1 MSEANT
7 DFNSESNGESNI
19 DWLDLV
25 IEWADELAPD
35 SIPAALDD
43 SQIQQWVSTALI
55 HLDAAQDCDLSIRMV
70 HLAESQQL
78 NADYRGK
85 DKPTNVLS
93 FPSDLPEE
101 MAEMIGYRPLGDLV
115 ICWPVVQAEAAEQ
128 QKAVLDHLC
137 HLTVH
142 GVLHLLGYD
151 HETSDA
157 DAEEMEALEVEIL
170 EKLAVGNPY

>member
-43 SQIQQWVSTALI
+43 SQIQQWVSTALT

-70 HLAESQQL
+70 DLAESQQL

>member
-1 MSEANT
+1 MSESNLESSS
-7 DFNSESNGESNI
+7 DFNS
-19 DWLDLV
+19 DWLDLA

-43 SQIQQWVSTALI
+43 SQIQHWVSTALT

-70 HLAESQQL
+70 DLAESQQL

-93 FPSDLPEE
+93 FPSDVPEN

-115 ICWPVVQAEAAEQ
+115 VCWPVVQAEAAEQ

>member
-1 MSEANT
+1 MSESNLESSS
-7 DFNSESNGESNI
+7 DFNS
-19 DWLDLV
+19 DWLDLA

-43 SQIQQWVSTALI
+43 SQIQQWVSTALT

-70 HLAESQQL
+70 DLAESQQL

-93 FPSDLPEE
+93 FPSDVPEH
-101 MAEMIGYRPLGDLV
+101 MVEMIGYLPLGDLV

-170 EKLAVGNPY
+170 GKLGVGNPY

>member
-1 MSEANT
+1 MSESNLESSS
-7 DFNSESNGESNI
+7 DFNS
-19 DWLDLV
+19 DWLDLA

-43 SQIQQWVSTALI
+43 SQIQQWVSTALT

-70 HLAESQQL
+70 DLAESQQL

-93 FPSDLPEE
+93 FPSDVPEN
-101 MAEMIGYRPLGDLV
+101 MAAMIGYRPVGDLV

-128 QKAVLDHLC
+128 QKTVLDHLC

-151 HETSDA
+151 HETSEA

-170 EKLAVGNPY
+170 GNLGVGNPY

>member
-7 DFNSESNGESNI
+7 DSNS
-19 DWLDLV
+19 DWLDLA

-43 SQIQQWVSTALI
+43 SQIQQWVSTALT

-70 HLAESQQL
+70 DLAESQQL

-101 MAEMIGYRPLGDLV
+101 MAAMIGYRPLGDLV

>member
-1 MSEANT
+1 MSELDT
-7 DFNSESNGESNI
+7 
-19 DWLDLV
+19 DWLDLA

-43 SQIQQWVSTALI
+43 SQLQHWVSTALT
-55 HLDAAQDCDLSIRMV
+55 HLETAQDCDLSIRMV
-70 HLAESQQL
+70 DLAESQQL
-78 NADYRGK
+78 NVDYRGK

-101 MAEMIGYRPLGDLV
+101 MAKIIGYRPLGDLV

-128 QKAVLDHLC
+128 HKSVVDHLC

-170 EKLAVGNPY
+170 GKLGVSNPY

>member
-7 DFNSESNGESNI
+7 DFNGESNI

-35 SIPAALDD
+35 SIPATLDD
-43 SQIQQWVSTALI
+43 SQIQHWVSTALT
-55 HLDAAQDCDLSIRMV
+55 HLDAAEDCDLSVRMV
-70 HLAESQQL
+70 DLAESQQL

-93 FPSDLPEE
+93 FPSDVPEH
-101 MAEMIGYRPLGDLV
+101 MAAMIGYRPLGDLV

-157 DAEEMEALEVEIL
+157 DAEEMETLEVEIL

>member
-1 MSEANT
+1 MSESNLESSS
-7 DFNSESNGESNI
+7 DFNS
-19 DWLDLV
+19 DWLDLA

-43 SQIQQWVSTALI
+43 SQIQQWVSTAMT

-70 HLAESQQL
+70 DLAESQQL

-93 FPSDLPEE
+93 FPSDVPEH

>member
-7 DFNSESNGESNI
+7 DSNS
-19 DWLDLV
+19 DWLDLA

-43 SQIQQWVSTALI
+43 SQIQQWVSTALT

-70 HLAESQQL
+70 DLAESQQL

-101 MAEMIGYRPLGDLV
+101 MAAMIGYRPLGDLV

-151 HETSDA
+151 HETSDT

>member
-7 DFNSESNGESNI
+7 DSNGHSNS
-19 DWLDLV
+19 DWLDLA

-43 SQIQQWVSTALI
+43 SQIQQWVSTALT

-70 HLAESQQL
+70 DLAESQQL

-93 FPSDLPEE
+93 FPSDVPEH

>member
-1 MSEANT
+1 M
-7 DFNSESNGESNI
+7 SESNTDSNI
-19 DWLDLV
+19 DWLDLA

-35 SIPAALDD
+35 SIPATLDD
-43 SQIQQWVSTALI
+43 NQIQQWVSTALT

-70 HLAESQQL
+70 DLAESQQL

-93 FPSDLPEE
+93 FPSDVPEH
-101 MAEMIGYRPLGDLV
+101 MAEMIGYLPLGDLV
-115 ICWPVVQAEAAEQ
+115 ICWPVVQSEAAEQ

-170 EKLAVGNPY
+170 GKLGVGNPY

>member
-1 MSEANT
+1 MSEDNT
-7 DFNSESNGESNI
+7 DSNS
-19 DWLDLV
+19 DWLDLA

-43 SQIQQWVSTALI
+43 SQIQQWVSTALT

-70 HLAESQQL
+70 DLAESQQL

-93 FPSDLPEE
+93 FPSDVPEH

-151 HETSDA
+151 HETSDT

>member
-7 DFNSESNGESNI
+7 DFNGESNI

-43 SQIQQWVSTALI
+43 SQIQQWVSTALTY
-55 HLDAAQDCDLSIRMV
+55 LDAAQDCDLSIRMV
-70 HLAESQQL
+70 DLAESQQL

-93 FPSDLPEE
+93 FPSDVPEH
-101 MAEMIGYRPLGDLV
+101 MAEMIGYLPLGDLV
-115 ICWPVVQAEAAEQ
+115 VCWPVVQAEAAEQ